1 MSAAQ
6 ERAADEAPPTEWYV
20 QAALGFH
27 RHSTYG
33 DFPEPTPAG
42 LLPSAGTPEEGTDE
56 GPAGCGGSRA
66 RGGPE
71 ELVRLTAGR
80 RSRRTRA
87 ERVSERSLARAL
99 AAALVPEPST
109 GRRPYPSAG
118 GCYAVSV
125 HVLVQDVEGLA
136 PGVYAWDSRSGAL
149 TAREGAGAAD
159 ADVAGVLR
167 TTVIR
172 PAEVQ
177 AVLLLT
183 ADMEVYGARYGER
196 GYRYALLEAG
206 HMGQNLTLALHL
218 LGVANCAVG
227 GFRDDHV
234 SRLLHPEQPLRLPVY
249 GVVLP

>member
-6 ERAADEAPPTEWYV
+6 ERTADEAPSAEWYI

-33 DFPEPTPAG
+33 GFPEPTPAG
-42 LLPSAGTPEEGTDE
+42 LLPGSGAAEAGTADG
-56 GPAGCGGSRA
+56 GPPRA

-71 ELVRLTAGR
+71 DLVRLAAGR
-80 RSRRTRA
+80 GSRRARA
-87 ERVSERSLARAL
+87 ERLSERSLVRAL
-99 AAALVPEPST
+99 TAALSPDPAT

-118 GCYAVSV
+118 GCYAVSM
-125 HVLVQDVEGLA
+125 HVVVQDVEALT
-136 PGVYAWDSRSGAL
+136 PGVYTWDSSAGAL
-149 TAREGAGAAD
+149 AFRKSAGAAD
-159 ADVAGVLR
+159 GGVAKVLR

-218 LGVANCAVG
+218 LDVANCPVG
-227 GFRDDHV
+227 GFHDDHV
-234 SRLLHPEQPLRLPVY
+234 SLLLHPGQPLRLPVY

>member
-1 MSAAQ
+1 MSTAQ
-6 ERAADEAPPTEWYV
+6 ERAADEVPPAEWYI

-33 DFPEPTPAG
+33 GFPEPTPAG
-42 LLPSAGTPEEGTDE
+42 LLPGSGAAEAGTTGG
-56 GPAGCGGSRA
+56 GPPRA
-66 RGGPE
+66 HGGPE
-71 ELVRLTAGR
+71 SLVRLAAGR
-80 RSRRTRA
+80 GSRRVRA
-87 ERVSERSLARAL
+87 ERLGERSLVRAL
-99 AAALVPEPST
+99 AAALAPDPAT

-125 HVLVQDVEGLA
+125 HILVQDVEDLA
-136 PGVYAWDSRSGAL
+136 PGVYTWDSPTGAL
-149 TAREGAGAAD
+149 AVREGAGAVD
-159 ADVAGVLR
+159 GGVAEVLR

-206 HMGQNLTLALHL
+206 HIGQNLTLALHL
-218 LGVANCAVG
+218 LDVASCPVG
-227 GFRDDHV
+227 GFHDDRV
-234 SRLLHPEQPLRLPVY
+234 SLLLHPGQPLRLPVY